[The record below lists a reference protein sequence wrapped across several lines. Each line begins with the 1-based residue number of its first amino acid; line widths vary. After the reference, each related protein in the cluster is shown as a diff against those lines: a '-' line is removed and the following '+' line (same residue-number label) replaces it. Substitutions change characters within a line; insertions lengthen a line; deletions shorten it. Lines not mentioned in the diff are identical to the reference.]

1 MKPMFLKGFESHVTV
16 PESGTEHQ
24 ARRGRCSL
32 VRQIV
37 FPAQRW
43 HMSFRKSLN
52 YRTFS
57 LVSLSGLVLFAAGC
71 DSTKAAPPPA
81 PVPVEV
87 ATVVQQDT
95 PIYSEWVATLD
106 GYINAQIQP
115 HVTGY
120 IIRQNYKEG
129 AVVRQ
134 GDVLFEIDPRPFKA
148 ALNQAKAQLAQSEA
162 QLGKARLDVERDTP
176 LAQARAIAQSQL
188 DTEVQAKLGAQAQ
201 VDAAKA
207 NVEQAQLNLEWTKV
221 TSLVTGIAGIAQV
234 QIGNLVG
241 PNSILT
247 SVSQVDPIKAYFTVS
262 EKEFTDFHRRFP
274 TETTVEEQRKRIP
287 LQLLLSDGAVYEQTG
302 RISFADREVNP
313 ATGTIRIAGLFP
325 NPTNLLRPGG
335 YGRIRASV
343 RSRDGAL
350 LVPQRAVTELQG
362 SYQVAVVGDD
372 NKVSIRPVTVGE
384 RVGRLW
390 IVNEGVKPGERVII
404 EGLQKVRDGA
414 AVKAVPAAPA
424 KAGS

>member
-1 MKPMFLKGFESHVTV
+1 
-16 PESGTEHQ
+16 
-24 ARRGRCSL
+24 
-32 VRQIV
+32 
-37 FPAQRW
+37 
-43 HMSFRKSLN
+43 MSFQKSLN
-52 YRTFS
+52 CRTFS
-57 LVSLSGLVLFAAGC
+57 LVSLTSLVLFAAGC
-71 DSTKAAPPPA
+71 DSTKAAPSPP

-120 IIRQNYKEG
+120 IIRQNYKDG

-148 ALNQAKAQLAQSEA
+148 ALDQAKAQLAQSEA

-247 SVSQVDPIKAYFTVS
+247 SVSQVDPIKAYFPVS

-414 AVKAVPAAPA
+414 AVQAVPAAPA

>member
-1 MKPMFLKGFESHVTV
+1 
-16 PESGTEHQ
+16 
-24 ARRGRCSL
+24 
-32 VRQIV
+32 
-37 FPAQRW
+37 
-43 HMSFRKSLN
+43 MSFQKSLN
-52 YRTFS
+52 CRTFS
-57 LVSLSGLVLFAAGC
+57 LVSLTSLVLFAAGC
-71 DSTKAAPPPA
+71 DSTKAAPSPP

-148 ALNQAKAQLAQSEA
+148 ALDQAKAQLAQSEA

-188 DTEVQAKLGAQAQ
+188 DTEIQAKLGAQAQ

-221 TSLVTGIAGIAQV
+221 TSLVAGIAGIAQV